1 MLGPQTANLGSSVTS
16 YGIEAIAYGWSRPFG
31 SSKMEQPAGHGRLMA
46 ARGYDSA
53 FVSTRIDPFG
63 VPLSGC

>member
-1 MLGPQTANLGSSVTS
+1 MLEPQTANLGSPVTS
-16 YGIEAIAYGWSRPFG
+16 YGIEVIAYGWSRRFG
-31 SSKMEQPAGHGRLMA
+31 SSKWSSPLATA
-46 ARGYDSA
+46 AWWQGAAMIPA